1 MVKILLQ
8 WKNLTKKPRK
18 HANSVSFKNHSMR
31 WHQRRVLLLVT
42 VRFTFS
48 VKKNIVITVRTRK
61 QKKDTSVTEIL
72 VNVDKPRSKTQT
84 QMHLLRWVN
93 LLRKHHSERSDFS
106 NLTNENPRP
115 STFLK
120 QDSNNNLQS
129 RYLSYSRHSC
139 CSGSL
144 ELHLHVTGVKD
155 YICIHVKNIHIQE
168 PACYGM
174 TFKLRTDP
182 RGTITTFCANTK
194 PKYPSRRCE
203 KQQQKHKL
211 RLTEHLISVNK
222 GNRIH
227 FIARVI

>member
-1 MVKILLQ
+1 MAPETSSVIGYGEVHVQCEKKHCHYCSDKETEKDNQLQ
-8 WKNLTKKPRK
+8 KSW
-18 HANSVSFKNHSMR
+18 SM
-31 WHQRRVLLLVT
+31 WTSPGQKLKRRCT
-42 VRFTFS
+42 
-48 VKKNIVITVRTRK
+48 
-61 QKKDTSVTEIL
+61 
-72 VNVDKPRSKTQT
+72 
-84 QMHLLRWVN
+84 LRWVN

-203 KQQQKHKL
+203 KQQK
-211 RLTEHLISVNK
+211 T
-222 GNRIH
+222 
-227 FIARVI
+227 

>member
-1 MVKILLQ
+1 
-8 WKNLTKKPRK
+8 
-18 HANSVSFKNHSMR
+18 MR

-48 VKKNIVITVRTRK
+48 VKKQNKTK
-61 QKKDTSVTEIL
+61 HCHYCSDKETEERHISYRNL
-72 VNVDKPRSKTQT
+72 GQCGQAQVKNSNADVLLEMNKP
-84 QMHLLRWVN
+84 
-93 LLRKHHSERSDFS
+93 LRKHHLERSAFS
-106 NLTNENPRP
+106 NLTKENPRP

-120 QDSNNNLQS
+120 QDSSNNLQS
-129 RYLSYSRHSC
+129 RYLSYSRDSC

-174 TFKLRTDP
+174 KFKLRTDP

-194 PKYPSRRCE
+194 PKYP
-203 KQQQKHKL
+203 KIFT
-211 RLTEHLISVNK
+211 TES
-222 GNRIH
+222 
-227 FIARVI
+227 

>member
-1 MVKILLQ
+1 MPTVWASRTIPWDGTRDEFCYWLRWGSRSVWKKTLSLLFGQ
-8 WKNLTKKPRK
+8 GNRRK
-18 HANSVSFKNHSMR
+18 
-31 WHQRRVLLLVT
+31 T
-42 VRFTFS
+42 
-48 VKKNIVITVRTRK
+48 
-61 QKKDTSVTEIL
+61 VTEIL

-84 QMHLLRWVN
+84 QMHFLRWVN

-227 FIARVI
+227 FYSQSYLITIGL